1 MLIVSEE
8 GLKEENM
15 KIKSRVVI
23 FGVISIFVMMISTY
37 FIRLRSSIMEEDL
50 NNSRELFV
58 LAVVIDQIGLC

>member
-37 FIRLRSSIMEEDL
+37 L
-50 NNSRELFV
+50 
-58 LAVVIDQIGLC
+58 QITYLKNFFRYKKII